1 MDEKIIVIC
10 LVFKTGSQRSQTYLK
25 LTMKQ
30 RMSLDSSYSLPTFKC
45 RIPVCDTISVSHIS
59 FERQFPE
66 CLIDH
71 KGAFLCV

>member
-10 LVFKTGSQRSQTYLK
+10 LVFKTWSQRSQTYLK

-45 RIPVCDTISVSHIS
+45 RIP
-59 FERQFPE
+59 
-66 CLIDH
+66 
-71 KGAFLCV
+71 CV